1 MGDEKHTYLGGQLN
15 RKSIKGIKIERERER
30 ERERESRKNILG
42 EREKRLERNHERKI
56 ELNKNEVI
64 LQSKLKIH

>member
-30 ERERESRKNILG
+30 AERIYQVRGKRDQKEIMK
-42 EREKRLERNHERKI
+42 EK
-56 ELNKNEVI
+56 
-64 LQSKLKIH
+64 QS

>member
-30 ERERESRKNILG
+30 EQKEYTR
-42 EREKRLERNHERKI
+42 
-56 ELNKNEVI
+56 
-64 LQSKLKIH
+64 

>member
-30 ERERESRKNILG
+30 EREREQKEYTR
-42 EREKRLERNHERKI
+42 
-56 ELNKNEVI
+56 
-64 LQSKLKIH
+64 

>member
-30 ERERESRKNILG
+30 ERERA
-42 EREKRLERNHERKI
+42 ERIYQVRGKRDQKEIMKEK
-56 ELNKNEVI
+56 
-64 LQSKLKIH
+64 QS